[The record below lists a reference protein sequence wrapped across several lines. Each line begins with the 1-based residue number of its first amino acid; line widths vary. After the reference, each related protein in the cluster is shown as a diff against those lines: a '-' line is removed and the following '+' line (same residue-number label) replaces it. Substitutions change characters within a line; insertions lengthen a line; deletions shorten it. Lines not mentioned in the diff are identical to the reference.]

1 MSREW
6 PYQCTVDSMSQ
17 CMSQMDMTV
26 HKKQWQQHRRSCKL
40 SAFWQQ
46 ERLEPSTSHAA
57 PAYEPPQPTQQQMRQ
72 LTEDEIAQGCKLDPY
87 IGMRVKRLWPEVCLS
102 FACMPR
108 QAKLHGFALHCIALH
123 CLALHC
129 IALHCIALRSSCLSC

>member
-1 MSREW
+1 
-6 PYQCTVDSMSQ
+6 
-17 CMSQMDMTV
+17 MDTTI
-26 HKKQWQQHRRSCKL
+26 HHKQWQEHRRSCKL

-46 ERLEPSTSHAA
+46 ERLEPSISHAA

-72 LTEDEIAQGCKLDPY
+72 LTEDEIAQGCRLDPY

-108 QAKLHGFALHCIALH
+108 QACLHCIALKPFVM
-123 CLALHC
+123 L
-129 IALHCIALRSSCLSC
+129 IFVSLSGKHDAEHVNNAM